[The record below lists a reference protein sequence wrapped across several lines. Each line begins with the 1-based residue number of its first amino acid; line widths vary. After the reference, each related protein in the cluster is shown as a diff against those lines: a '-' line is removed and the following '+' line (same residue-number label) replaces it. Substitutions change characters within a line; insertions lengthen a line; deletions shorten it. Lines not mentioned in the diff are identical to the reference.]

1 MKRANLLVGSLVV
14 ALVAIGA
21 PASALFGPLPVTDVA
36 AEPTWIQTLVQGIS
50 TATSLKNIVHTELE
64 NLIPTEFRW
73 ALNTTNP
80 QDIMGPIFAT
90 GTHEL
95 AVYQAQ
101 VEANT
106 GAPPPPDEAL
116 QMAQTGMDQIPQ
128 DEADIAN
135 AQAASDGCAGN
146 LCVQQAGHRFQQLQ
160 LTNAIEQ
167 REFEYTAYQ
176 QKAKGETAAAAWMTT
191 PQTEGV
197 Q

>member
-1 MKRANLLVGSLVV
+1 MKHANLFGGSLVV

-21 PASALFGPLPVTDVA
+21 PALALFGPLPVTDVA

-95 AVYQAQ
+95 EVYQAQ

-116 QMAQTGMDQIPQ
+116 QMAQTGMEQIPQ
-128 DEADIAN
+128 DETDLAN

-167 REFEYTAYQ
+167 RQFEYTQYQ
-176 QKAKGETAAAAWMTT
+176 QQVKGETAAAAWMTT
-191 PQTEGV
+191 PWALAQ
-197 Q
+197 

>member
-1 MKRANLLVGSLVV
+1 MKRPLLAASFAA
-14 ALVAIGA
+14 ALVAIGV

-36 AEPTWIQTLVQGIS
+36 AEPVWIRQLVQDIS
-50 TATSLKNIVHTELE
+50 TATSLKSVVKSELE

-80 QDIMGPIFAT
+80 QAIMGPIFAT

-116 QMAQTGMDQIPQ
+116 EMAQTGMEHIPQ
-128 DEADIAN
+128 DEDDLAN
-135 AQAASDGCAGN
+135 AQTASDACGGN
-146 LCVQQAGHRFQQLQ
+146 LCVQQAGHRFQQLG
-160 LTNAIEQ
+160 LTNGIEQ
-167 REFEYTAYQ
+167 RQFEYTRYQ
-176 QKAKGETAAAAWMTT
+176 QQVKGETAAAAWATT
-191 PQTEGV
+191 PQTDGA